1 MQTRSSRLLNW
12 ITRIQNHSKSNVKK
26 IGNKVG
32 QIQFNKFKCQPR
44 EKWITRITLS
54 KKTIVSP
61 QLNNRQR
68 LNIELLRLNFSE
80 CYRGKPFVF
89 IDRLYL
95 KRVELLQLRNGTILL
110 NDHLLGRNKG
120 PFLYGDLDK
129 CLRYISKEH
138 YKYVFI
144 GRKRYVKR

>member
-1 MQTRSSRLLNW
+1 MSTS
-12 ITRIQNHSKSNVKK
+12 
-26 IGNKVG
+26 G
-32 QIQFNKFKCQPR
+32 
-44 EKWITRITLS
+44 EKITRITLS

-144 GRKRYVKR
+144 GRKRYVKRQKKQLNKPLEKIFNFVYFRGYVKR

>member
-1 MQTRSSRLLNW
+1 MQTRSSNLLNW
-12 ITRIQNHSKSNVKK
+12 ITRIQNLSKSNVKK

-44 EKWITRITLS
+44 EKWITRIKLS

-61 QLNNRQR
+61 HLNNRQR

-89 IDRLYL
+89 
-95 KRVELLQLRNGTILL
+95 
-110 NDHLLGRNKG
+110 
-120 PFLYGDLDK
+120 
-129 CLRYISKEH
+129 
-138 YKYVFI
+138 
-144 GRKRYVKR
+144 

>member
-1 MQTRSSRLLNW
+1 MQTRSSNLLNW
-12 ITRIQNHSKSNVKK
+12 ITRIQNLSKSNVKK
-26 IGNKVG
+26 IGNKVR

-54 KKTIVSP
+54 KKTSP